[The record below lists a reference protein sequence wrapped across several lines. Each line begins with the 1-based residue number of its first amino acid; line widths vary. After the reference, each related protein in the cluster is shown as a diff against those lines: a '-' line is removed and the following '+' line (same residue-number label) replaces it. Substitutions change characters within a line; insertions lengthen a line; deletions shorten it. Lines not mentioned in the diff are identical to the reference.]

1 MCGVSTII
9 TDDKK
14 MKKQLQK
21 TILIAI
27 LAIVSLSNIANAQ
40 YTKVLDFASAT
51 IGVFPNAD
59 LISDGTFLYGM
70 TVNGGANFMG
80 TIFKIKPD
88 GTGYATLLDFDG
100 TSKGRSPRGSLISDG
115 TFLYGMTEGGGT
127 NDVGTIFKIMPNGTG
142 YLKLL
147 DFSGTVNGSAPV
159 GSLKYDGTFLYG
171 MTFQGGTNT
180 FGTIF
185 KIKPDGTGYIKLLD
199 FVDNNINNLK
209 GRFPS
214 GSLISDGTF
223 LYGMTS
229 EGGANNY
236 GTVFKIMPDG
246 TGYLKLFDFAKTVSG
261 KNPLGSLI
269 SDGTFLYGM
278 TSEGG
283 ANNKGTV
290 FKIKPDGTGYTKLLD
305 FDGMANGMSPL
316 GSLLSDG
323 TFLYGMTSAG
333 GTNNGLGIF
342 NGIGVIFRIK
352 PDGTG
357 YTKLHDFENTAN
369 ADGQAPRGSLISD
382 GTFLYGMTSQG
393 GTNNKGT
400 IFKYQLGAV
409 VVLQNL
415 SENNPS
421 ISIYP
426 NPFSIHATLQTAI
439 VLKNATLTVC
449 NLHGQVVKEIK
460 NISGQTIMIFRNNLP
475 SGLYFIHL
483 TENNKVITT
492 TKLIITD

>member
-1 MCGVSTII
+1 
-9 TDDKK
+9 

-21 TILIAI
+21 TISIAM
-27 LAIVSLSNIANAQ
+27 LAIVGLSNIANAQ

-51 IGVFPNAD
+51 IGVYPNAD

-80 TIFKIKPD
+80 TIFKIKPN
-88 GTGYATLLDFDG
+88 GTGYTTLLDFDG
-100 TSKGRSPRGSLISDG
+100 TAKGSTPRGSLISDG
-115 TFLYGMTEGGGT
+115 TFLYGMTESGGT
-127 NDVGTIFKIMPNGTG
+127 NNMGTIFKIMPDGTG

-147 DFSGTVNGSAPV
+147 DFSGTINGKAPV

-171 MTFQGGTNT
+171 MTFQGGTST
-180 FGTIF
+180 LGTVF
-185 KIKPDGTGYIKLLD
+185 KIMPNGTGYTKLLD
-199 FVDNNINNLK
+199 FAD

-236 GTVFKIMPDG
+236 GVIFKIMPNG
-246 TGYLKLFDFAKTVSG
+246 TGYVKLFDFLKTVSG

-269 SDGTFLYGM
+269 SDGIFLYGM

-283 ANNKGTV
+283 SNNKGTI
-290 FKIKPDGTGYTKLLD
+290 FKIMPDGTGYTKLLD
-305 FDGMANGMSPL
+305 FDGTANGMSPL
-316 GSLLSDG
+316 GSLFSDG
-323 TFLYGMTSAG
+323 TFLYGITSSG

-342 NGIGVIFRIK
+342 NGIGVIFKIK

-357 YTKLHDFENTAN
+357 YTKLHDFENATN

-382 GTFLYGMTSQG
+382 GTFLYGMAAQG

-400 IFKYQLGAV
+400 IFKYQLGSV
-409 VVLQNL
+409 GLQNI
-415 SENNPS
+415 SENNVS

-426 NPFSIHATLQTAI
+426 NPFFSQTTLQTTI

-449 NLHGQVVKEIK
+449 NLHGQAVKEMK
-460 NISGQTIMIFRNNLP
+460 NISGQTITLFRNDLP
-475 SGLYFIHL
+475 SGLYFVHL
-483 TENNKVITT
+483 TENNEVISTN
-492 TKLIITD
+492 KLIITD